1 MEKGE
6 GKMKNQKSSN
16 IIRIV
21 FMLLLVLGV
30 IPLLP
35 MLISGKWD
43 WWQAWVMAGIFV
55 LGFLVSRA
63 IAARKTPD
71 ILKERAN
78 YNQQENTQPWDKW
91 LSPAVAFGSVF
102 ILLVAGLDAKYEWS
116 AGFPMA
122 VQMIG
127 LALVL
132 LGYLLGTY
140 AFVTNAFF
148 SGTVRIQDDRGHKV
162 VSDGPYAWV
171 RHPGYLGSLITNLGI
186 PLLLDSAWAYIPA
199 IIFNILFIVRTLLE
213 DQFLQ
218 QNLAG
223 YREFAQKVR
232 YRLFPGIW

>member
-102 ILLVAGLDAKYEWS
+102 ILLVAGLDAKYRWS
-116 AGFPMA
+116 AGFSGL
-122 VQMIG
+122 VEMIG
-127 LALVL
+127 LALIL

-218 QNLAG
+218 QNLEG

-232 YRLFPGIW
+232 YRLFPGIG

>member
-223 YREFAQKVR
+223 YRQFAQKVR

>member
-102 ILLVAGLDAKYEWS
+102 ILLVAGLDAKYRWS
-116 AGFPMA
+116 AGFSGL
-122 VQMIG
+122 VEMIG
-127 LALVL
+127 LALIL

-223 YREFAQKVR
+223 YRQFAQKVR